1 AQLVAAETL
10 NKEVNR
16 YLDQD
21 GVLFWYLGE
30 GGLAAEQV
38 PQVAHTAQLVHAI
51 DPRRPL
57 AADVWDGFQP
67 FSRSVNLLGVHRWPL
82 MTGLEL
88 SQYREWLEQR
98 RLLANSNPFLWT
110 WVQTHLPDW
119 YANLIYD
126 HPGATGFDEPIGPQP
141 EQIRLL
147 TYTALA
153 AGCRGVGFW
162 SDRFLADSHQGRDR
176 LLSLALLNQE
186 IHMLERV
193 LVEAK
198 PDKMRWIDT
207 SNPDV
212 KAAVIYTDTNLG
224 VLVLPIWM
232 GKGSQFVPGQAAAA
246 RLSMVVPDV
255 PVGTQA
261 WEVSPADVRGLRAE
275 RVTGGM
281 KVTVPEFGMTS
292 AIVFTS
298 DNGPDGLLV
307 QFQEQTRRMRKLA
320 AQWAHD
326 LAQVEMDKV
335 LAVYQQLE
343 QAGRRLPDAQ
353 GLLDN
358 ARARLQSSANLLTS
372 GDPREAYHEAQ
383 RAVRPLRILMRA
395 YWDSATKDLDAPV
408 ASPYAVSFFTL
419 PRHYRFMEK
428 VGQSTAA
435 TNVLPGGDFEMEP
448 SNASAAWLP
457 QEVTLDQVDL
467 LARRVANDA
476 HEGRQC
482 LMLQIKPKN
491 KEMPIRALERTFLA
505 IHSPAVRLQPGTLVR
520 VSGWVRIPENLT
532 ASADG
537 ALLYDSAGGE
547 PLAIRLI
554 GATKWKKFTLYRN
567 VPASGLI
574 NVSVALTG
582 IGTAFFDDIRIEP
595 MYPGAVPGPLAGAA
609 ASR

>member
-1 AQLVAAETL
+1 
-10 NKEVNR
+10 
-16 YLDQD
+16 
-21 GVLFWYLGE
+21 
-30 GGLAAEQV
+30 
-38 PQVAHTAQLVHAI
+38 
-51 DPRRPL
+51 
-57 AADVWDGFQP
+57 
-67 FSRSVNLLGVHRWPL
+67 
-82 MTGLEL
+82 
-88 SQYREWLEQR
+88 
-98 RLLANSNPFLWT
+98 
-110 WVQTHLPDW
+110 
-119 YANLIYD
+119 
-126 HPGATGFDEPIGPQP
+126 
-141 EQIRLL
+141 
-147 TYTALA
+147 
-153 AGCRGVGFW
+153 
-162 SDRFLADSHQGRDR
+162 
-176 LLSLALLNQE
+176 
-186 IHMLERV
+186 
-193 LVEAK
+193 
-198 PDKMRWIDT
+198 
-207 SNPDV
+207 
-212 KAAVIYTDTNLG
+212 
-224 VLVLPIWM
+224 
-232 GKGSQFVPGQAAAA
+232 
-246 RLSMVVPDV
+246 
-255 PVGTQA
+255 
-261 WEVSPADVRGLRAE
+261 LRAE
-275 RVTGGM
+275 RVTGGT

-335 LAVYQQLE
+335 LAVYQQLD

-395 YWDSATKDLDAPV
+395 YWESATKDLDAPV

-467 LARRVANDA
+467 LARRVASDP

-554 GATKWKKFTLYRN
+554 GATKWKKFTLYRS